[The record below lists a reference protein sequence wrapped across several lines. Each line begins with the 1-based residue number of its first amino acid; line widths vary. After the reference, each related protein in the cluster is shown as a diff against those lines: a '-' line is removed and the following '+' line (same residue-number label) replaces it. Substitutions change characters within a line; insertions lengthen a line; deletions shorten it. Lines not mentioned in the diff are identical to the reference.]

1 MSTKERVFSR
11 MFDKG
16 RHGVELKRA
25 EKRKADNLKKVALG
39 LVDEF
44 NYEYQYLQDEIGR
57 LSYSVEEWFDEK
69 FEQFYQLRSELR
81 SVYLQNSEAFIS
93 TADVAGDLEI
103 LNQIKEKAEELGL
116 EADDVYPDWQ
126 LHFDDLEYLDQL
138 ESKFDDQVG
147 ELRSIGVE

>member
-1 MSTKERVFSR
+1 MTTKNRVFSR
-11 MFDKG
+11 LFDEKK
-16 RHGVELKRA
+16 HAAQLRA
-25 EKRKADNLKKVALG
+25 EKRKEDKLQKVALG

-69 FEQFYQLRSELR
+69 FDEFYQLRSDLR
-81 SVYLQNSEAFIS
+81 SVYLQNSEAFIT

-116 EADDVYPDWQ
+116 SPEDVYPDWQ
-126 LHFDDLEYLDQL
+126 VHFDDLEYLDQL
-138 ESKFDDQVG
+138 ESKFDDQVA
-147 ELRSIGVE
+147 ELRSIGLE